1 VWTTLGLLSEAH
13 GIIYSYKSTKNHMK
27 NPFKKLVQMA
37 NPAAESATK
46 ILIVEDEEILRNVL
60 KDRLL
65 EEGWGVEIAED
76 GERALDM
83 IMKTKYNVVLLD
95 LLLPK
100 KSGFEVLE
108 QIKDDPELREMK
120 IIVIVLSNLGGDDD
134 IKKALGLGAVDYF
147 VKTQHPIAEVIDK
160 IKKYK

>member
-1 VWTTLGLLSEAH
+1 
-13 GIIYSYKSTKNHMK
+13 MD
-27 NPFKKLVQMA
+27 NPFKKIMQMA
-37 NPAAESATK
+37 NPGAGSTTR

-65 EEGWGVEIAED
+65 EEDWAVDVAED
-76 GERALDM
+76 GEQAIEMLRNA
-83 IMKTKYNVVLLD
+83 KYTVVLLD

-108 QIKDDPELREMK
+108 ALKEDSVLKEIKQ
-120 IIVIVLSNLGGDDD
+120 IVIVLSNLGSDDD
-134 IKKALGLGAVDYF
+134 IKKAIGLGAVDYF